1 MLKTVSF
8 SFLSGKVSLK
18 FTSNMT
24 AIINTNKF
32 MMKNIRPNTWPSKQW
47 SQ

>member
-1 MLKTVSF
+1 MLKTVLF
-8 SFLSGKVSLK
+8 SFPSGQVSLE

-32 MMKNIRPNTWPSKQW
+32 MMKNIWPNT
-47 SQ
+47 